1 MSTKAYLSD
10 KSDKSII
17 ESLMSLGFN
26 TVLLP
31 PFSSLSA
38 PVDSHADM
46 LLFESDGV
54 LFAHENYKAML
65 DARDFEGFERFLTV
79 SEPIAEKYPQDIL
92 LNILLVGDTVFAN
105 TKYAS
110 RTVLEYLKMSGKKIF
125 HVSQGYAHCS
135 VCKVAED
142 AIITADRG
150 IFTVAEGAGIDALL
164 IEKGNI
170 ALPPYEYGFIG
181 GASGVFGD
189 SVYFTGSLSYHPD
202 GERIRAFCQKHGKNT
217 TELTDAPLSDIG
229 GILFK

>member
-17 ESLMSLGFN
+17 EVLISLGFD

-31 PFSSLSA
+31 SFSSLSA

-46 LLFESDGV
+46 LLFEADGV

-65 DARDFEGFERFLTV
+65 DARDFESFERFLTV
-79 SEPIAEKYPQDIL
+79 SEPIAEKYPQDVL
-92 LNILLVGDTVFAN
+92 LNILLVRNTALAN

-110 RTVLEYLKMSGKKIF
+110 RTVLEYLKMSGKKIC

-135 VCKVAED
+135 VCKVAD
-142 AIITADRG
+142 NTIITADRG
-150 IFTVAEGAGIDALL
+150 IFTAATDMGIDALL
-164 IEKGNI
+164 ISEGNI
-170 ALPPYEYGFIG
+170 SLPPYEYGFIG

-202 GERIRAFCQKHGKNT
+202 GERIRAFCQKHGKNAV
-217 TELTDAPLSDIG
+217 ELTDAPLSDIG